1 MDAVNM
7 MQFNI
12 IYTKTLNNALYK
24 FISQNANSTLRR
36 VEGIINIAIVA
47 NHIMTPLL
55 YGKCVLAEITRYK
68 DVIKF
73 INQIL
78 LNNK

>member
-1 MDAVNM
+1 M

-36 VEGIINIAIVA
+36 VEGIINIAIA
-47 NHIMTPLL
+47 DNHIMTPPL
-55 YGKCVLAEITRYK
+55 YGDCVLAEITRYK

>member
-1 MDAVNM
+1 M

-36 VEGIINIAIVA
+36 VEGIINIAIA
-47 NHIMTPLL
+47 DNNIMTPPL
-55 YGKCVLAEITRYK
+55 YGDSVLAEITRYK

-73 INQIL
+73 INLIQ
-78 LNNK
+78 